1 MNSFI
6 LVIFFVVVVGEVG
19 GKSNF
24 IKNEKF
30 IKGIVFFLKLKIVFN
45 GF

>member
-1 MNSFI
+1 MNSFN
-6 LVIFFVVVVGEVG
+6 LVIFFVVVGEVG

-30 IKGIVFFLKLKIVFN
+30 VKGIVFFLKLKIVLN